1 MCWNRLQIP
10 KETEEP
16 NNCKSYREF
25 VLRNVIQKKKKIFVN
40 QHHSVTDI
48 TVIDIIRIKSV
59 NRRLG
64 KTKPEFSWQ
73 E

>member
-25 VLRNVIQKKKKIFVN
+25 VLRNVIQKKKKSLLINIIQLLTLQLLTLFVSS
-40 QHHSVTDI
+40 Q
-48 TVIDIIRIKSV
+48 
-59 NRRLG
+59 
-64 KTKPEFSWQ
+64 
-73 E
+73 